1 MRKLLM
7 ATMALGLAMGST
19 AFAAKHSNADC
30 QGRAQQDVS
39 SVSPATTKN
48 MVASLLN
55 TESTRPN
62 QKSGSTS
69 KVVR

>member
-30 QGRAQQDVS
+30 PARAQQDVS
-39 SVSPATTKN
+39 SMSPKATQN

-55 TESTRPN
+55 TETNRSN
-62 QKSGSTS
+62 QKSGSAS